1 MKEIILKS
9 ATAIGVRLQKLQE
22 EGNAFFKDYS
32 AEQIDQ
38 AVQNYK
44 RFLILYANYK
54 HQNLVA
60 TVEISLIWKI
70 HSEMQNYEQYCIK
83 QFREV
88 MTRNVV
94 SELRKKEKEIL
105 EQDFLTTKVLH
116 ETEFGIP
123 YEGEMSLCSTLEQEY
138 IVESVQ
144 TFF

>member
-22 EGNAFFKDYS
+22 EGNVFFKDYS
-32 AEQIDQ
+32 AEQIDR

-44 RFLILYANYK
+44 RFLILYSNHK
-54 HQNLVA
+54 NQNLVA
-60 TVEISLIWKI
+60 TVEIALVWKI
-70 HSEMQNYEQYCIK
+70 HSEMQNYKQYCIK
-83 QFREV
+83 QFGEV
-88 MTRNVV
+88 MTRKVT

-123 YEGEMSLCSTLEQEY
+123 YEGEMSLCSTLEYEY
-138 IVESVQ
+138 ILETRESL
-144 TFF
+144 F